1 MKAPSKIALKRAPLL
16 LLLSDDIH
24 LLSLEAF
31 GLGALR
37 LPKRGSPALS
47 PASPASAIVEEDEE
61 DDWENDEEE
70 FREDSSDFPKMDSED
85 ELDGTYVYF

>member
-37 LPKRGSPALS
+37 LPKRGSPA
-47 PASPASAIVEEDEE
+47 SPASAIVEEDEE

-70 FREDSSDFPKMDSED
+70 FREDASDFPKMDSED